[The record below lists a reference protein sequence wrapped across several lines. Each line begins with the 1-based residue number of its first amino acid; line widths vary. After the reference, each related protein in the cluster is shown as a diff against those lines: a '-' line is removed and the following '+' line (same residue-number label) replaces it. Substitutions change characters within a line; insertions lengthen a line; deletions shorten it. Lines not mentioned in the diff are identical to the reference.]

1 MNETCEKIIKLDLFS
16 TYFKIDLTP
25 TNIISGTCS
34 VNKAHRID
42 GNKEFIL
49 E

>member
-1 MNETCEKIIKLDLFS
+1 MGSLVFSKIVFLNRVC
-16 TYFKIDLTP
+16 YFKIDLTS

-34 VNKAHRID
+34 INKVHRID